1 MMLDLDFSA
10 DNPVFYLF
18 ILFAGVLFVQL
29 VYYWLIFGRLAFY
42 RKRAVSDRNKPLS
55 VIICAKNEY
64 LYLKKH
70 LPLILEQD
78 YPDYEVVVVDDASED
93 ETQYLLKEL
102 CEKYPHLKVVN
113 FKKNV
118 NFFSGKKFPLA
129 LGIRSA
135 KNEFLVLTDA
145 DCYPSSSQWLR
156 LMQRNYHDE
165 KTQIVLSY
173 SPYVPAP
180 GFLNIFFRYETFIT
194 AVQYLSYSL
203 AGFPYMGVG
212 RNLSY
217 RRSLFIENKGFSTH
231 YRLSSGDDDLF
242 INQVAT
248 GRNTVIEIETAAQMF
263 TYPKKTLT
271 DWVKQKRR
279 HFTTY
284 PYYKFSSKLMLGLFS
299 ISNLLFYFLIFWLFM
314 LRYNIPVLASLFIL
328 RLISQLIVF
337 KKCMHKLSERK
348 LLLLS
353 PIFDIL
359 FTVINP
365 LIAISNMVSRKK
377 KWN

>member
-1 MMLDLDFSA
+1 MMLDFDFSA

-18 ILFAGVLFVQL
+18 ILFAAVLLVQL
-29 VYYWLIFGRLAFY
+29 IYYWFIFSRLAFY
-42 RKRAVSDRNKPLS
+42 RKKTVSDRNKPLS

-64 LYLKKH
+64 LNLKKH

-93 ETQYLLKEL
+93 ETQYLLKEM
-102 CEKYPHLKVVN
+102 CEKYPHLKVIN

-145 DCYPSSSQWLR
+145 DCYPASNQWLR
-156 LMQRNYHDE
+156 LIQRNYYDE
-165 KTQIVLSY
+165 NKRIVLSY

-180 GFLNIFFRYETFIT
+180 KLLNSFFRYETFIT
-194 AVQYLSYSL
+194 AVQYLSYAL
-203 AGFPYMGVG
+203 TGIPYMGVG

-217 RRSLFIENKGFSTH
+217 RRSLFIEKKGFSTH
-231 YRLSSGDDDLF
+231 YQLSSGDDDLF

-248 GRNTVIEIETAAQMF
+248 GKNTVIEIDPAAHMF
-263 TYPKKTLT
+263 TYPKRTLSE
-271 DWVKQKRR
+271 WIKQKRR
-279 HFTTY
+279 HYTTY
-284 PYYKFSSKLMLGLFS
+284 PHYKLSSKLILGTYS
-299 ISNLLFYFLIFWLFM
+299 VSTLLFYILFVWLIM
-314 LRYNIPVLASLFIL
+314 LEYNIPVMVSLFIL
-328 RLISQLIVF
+328 RLISQLIIF
-337 KKCMHKLSERK
+337 KKCMQKLSERK

-353 PIFDIL
+353 PILDIL
-359 FTVINP
+359 FTIINP